1 MCFTVDFDDQLR
13 GMAVEISDI
22 GIRDLL
28 PPSGRLMLRRRLL
41 ARRIV
46 SRDPL
51 SITPPPRFARSP
63 SPEGEDQSTGS
74 K

>member
-28 PPSGRLMLRRRLL
+28 PPKLQTFGPFPELL
-41 ARRIV
+41 PQQHFRKTHAA
-46 SRDPL
+46 SQASSAPD
-51 SITPPPRFARSP
+51 RFP
-63 SPEGEDQSTGS
+63 
-74 K
+74 